1 MLVDCKPGT
10 SAIRIHKWRS
20 ELRHAYIT
28 HIDNIPVHSLPE
40 INTQLQRIRND
51 KRPDV
56 KIGFSTIA
64 KQSMHPQ
71 LGVPQL
77 YHDQMNIIGKHL
89 WDIAHDPS
97 WQAMINEETIFLPPK
112 KALHVLQSSL
122 ENDLAKTNSGPFFLN
137 YLHGIKSLP
146 LRKHEQR
153 N

>member
-56 KIGFSTIA
+56 KIGFSTID
-64 KQSMHPQ
+64 K
-71 LGVPQL
+71 
-77 YHDQMNIIGKHL
+77 
-89 WDIAHDPS
+89 
-97 WQAMINEETIFLPPK
+97 
-112 KALHVLQSSL
+112 
-122 ENDLAKTNSGPFFLN
+122 
-137 YLHGIKSLP
+137 
-146 LRKHEQR
+146 
-153 N
+153 